1 MKRSLH
7 RQFHMFAKSLCA
19 VILAGA
25 LCLSLSTHSMNIHAA
40 DAVPAAE
47 DENSAGMTEVI
58 VNGKAVGIY
67 NYIVTIEFGA
77 FDFQYDW
84 GKWNVETLRYEAD
97 GNSADPAKDTPKGAP
112 GWYGFDGTNNRIG
125 IRFNSNMPN
134 ATLGVSMDFTFDDA
148 LADGIEIDLW
158 EAGAM
163 TGEQDAMTFVSGGTP
178 ILTMSR
184 TEGRS
189 ETVYYANGAVVQH
202 LDHFAITA
210 SDMSHTEVTSYYL
223 TVRGEP
229 QNRANNTPFFSS
241 ATAKLGLLTVR
252 IGLESTLS

>member
-1 MKRSLH
+1 MKQRKH
-7 RQFHMFAKSLCA
+7 GQFHKFAKSLCA

-25 LCLSLSTHSMNIHAA
+25 ICLALSAHGMDIHAA
-40 DAVPAAE
+40 DAVPVA
-47 DENSAGMTEVI
+47 DGENPSGMSEVI
-58 VNGKAVGIY
+58 VNGRAVGVY

-97 GNSADPAKDTPKGAP
+97 SNSADPAMDTPQGAP

-125 IRFNSNMPN
+125 IRFNSDIPN
-134 ATLGVSMDFTFDDA
+134 AQLGVSFIFDFDDA
-148 LADGIEIDLW
+148 LADGIEIDLY

-178 ILTMSR
+178 ILTMSSQ
-184 TEGRS
+184 EGIS
-189 ETVYYANGAVVQH
+189 KTAYYANGAPMAELNRFVIGA
-202 LDHFAITA
+202 D
-210 SDMSHTEVTSYYL
+210 DMSYQDVTSYYL
-223 TVRGEP
+223 TVRGQP
-229 QNRANNTPFFSS
+229 LKRTDSTPFFSS

-252 IGLESTLS
+252 IGLESTT